1 VFNFDLECGSHLAGK
16 FREEGLAGLRLA
28 PDCSLSAPAQ
38 RPTRSQ
44 LQTAKSSVSRIH
56 LSIPQAKRLGS
67 GGTQSEQW
75 HICVKFWG
83 PIYFETAARPSNTP
97 TRPSATHQGDDEVKQ
112 VCVNLFSLLEVL
124 TSLVV
129 LALGCPTLHLIFHPI
144 YLPLAY
150 RG

>member
-83 PIYFETAARPSNTP
+83 PIYFETAARPSNTR
-97 TRPSATHQGDDEVKQ
+97 TRPSATHQGISFRRIRKR
-112 VCVNLFSLLEVL
+112 CARSLPTTP
-124 TSLVV
+124 TSIRHGIVFVSVRSSLSS
-129 LALGCPTLHLIFHPI
+129 ARTP
-144 YLPLAY
+144 
-150 RG
+150 